1 MSLIFYCG
9 ELIVSRRL
17 SFCFYHSAPSMHAQK
32 LTSRICIN
40 LLTGTMKAGHV
51 FTIEPM
57 ICAGKPDNVVWP
69 DNWTAATKDGK
80 RTAQFEHTFLL
91 TETGVQAL
99 TGKLATSPRQ
109 WWERDGAIGAVPV
122 APVEAAV
129 AAV

>member
-1 MSLIFYCG
+1 
-9 ELIVSRRL
+9 
-17 SFCFYHSAPSMHAQK
+17 
-32 LTSRICIN
+32 
-40 LLTGTMKAGHV
+40 MKAGHV

-91 TETGVQAL
+91 TENGVQAL

-109 WWERDGAIGAVPV
+109 WWEREGAIGAVPTV
-122 APVEAAV
+122 PAEAAAV
-129 AAV
+129 AAAV